1 MLTHDLGDHD
11 AMPSP
16 PLPPAVGRTRARR
29 SLVVAM
35 AATLGTGFIAAPAH
49 AKLIPPPGPWP
60 TSVTGAANPLTGTP
74 FALNG
79 SHATA
84 NASLRVWLSSGRRRV
99 TAMTRTVGQRTVLR
113 GRLRN
118 RDTRRSIAGATLT
131 VAAQDVYAPG
141 SWFAVTNVRT
151 SRRGR
156 FRAVLP
162 PGYHRRAAVLYF
174 PAVTSTA
181 PVFSRRLLI
190 RARSRVWLA
199 APFHKRRAYR
209 FDGRVSAGGT
219 PVPAGGLIVGL
230 QVRNRQRTWV
240 TARIARTTAS
250 GRFRIRYSF
259 ARRARLTARVIAPA
273 QSGWAL
279 YAGYSRPRTIAP
291 R

>member
-1 MLTHDLGDHD
+1 
-11 AMPSP
+11 MPSP
-16 PLPPAVGRTRARR
+16 PLPPAFGRTCARR
-29 SLVVAM
+29 SLVVAL
-35 AATLGTGFIAAPAH
+35 AATLGAGFIPAPAD

-60 TSVTGAANPLTGTP
+60 TTVTGAANPLTGTP
-74 FALNG
+74 FAFNG

-99 TAMTRTVGQRTVLR
+99 TAITRTVGQRTVVR

-131 VAAQDVYAPG
+131 VAAQDVYAPS
-141 SWFAVTNVRT
+141 SWLAVTNVRT
-151 SRRGR
+151 NRRGQ

-190 RARSRVWLA
+190 RARSRVRLA
-199 APFHKRRAYR
+199 TPFHKRRAYR
-209 FDGRVSAGGT
+209 FDGQVSAGAA

-230 QVRNRQRTWV
+230 QVRNRQRNWV

-259 ARRARLTARVIAPA
+259 PRSARLTVRVIAPA
-273 QSGWAL
+273 QNGWPL
-279 YAGYSRPRTIAP
+279 YAGLSRPRRIHV